1 MAATDP
7 LPDELV
13 VAVAAQLAAFLP
25 AAGAGAAAA
34 PAREL
39 TESFAVCT
47 VTAEQVR
54 RPPADLAAL
63 VRPSGVWHHQ
73 VRTGT
78 VATHFARSTLSGF
91 EPAGPQVQSVF
102 ESPIAGRID
111 EAITWADRHVRG
123 RATVRLLVIPAYYV
137 HALAVVP
144 RDGVPS
150 AVLADQPEGFKQLK
164 YRRLYPL
171 KEFLKL
177 LAKEKP
183 GRSLTV
189 PT

>member
-7 LPDELV
+7 LPDEAV
-13 VAVAAQLAAFLP
+13 AAVAAQVAAFLP
-25 AAGAGAAAA
+25 AAGAGVAAA

-54 RPPADLAAL
+54 RPPADHAAL

-73 VRTGT
+73 IRTGAA
-78 VATHFARSTLSGF
+78 ATHVARSALSGF
-91 EPAGPQVQSVF
+91 DPSGPQVQSVF
-102 ESPIAGRID
+102 ESPIAGKID
-111 EAITWADRHVRG
+111 EAITWADRNVRG
-123 RATVRLLVIPAYYV
+123 RATVRLMLIPAYYV
-137 HALAVVP
+137 HALVVVP
-144 RDGVPS
+144 RDGGPS
-150 AVLADQPEGFKQLK
+150 AVLADQPEGFKQLE

-171 KEFLKL
+171 KGFLKL

-183 GRSLTV
+183 GLSLT
-189 PT
+189 